1 MVAMISLFGKKK
13 KKKSGVVFTAPKP
26 KVDYDKL
33 RALNEHMKDCGLN
46 GYYYDDDFGLAQ
58 APSKAQCDAVNE
70 VNEYFSAR
78 SRNARQTS
86 YSDNNQWSGNG
97 HNEFY

>member
-1 MVAMISLFGKKK
+1 MIKALNKLFSKSAKP

-33 RALNEHMKDCGLN
+33 RALNEHMQDCGLN

-58 APSKAQCDAVNE
+58 APSKAQMEIANE

-78 SRNARQTS
+78 GRN
-86 YSDNNQWSGNG
+86 
-97 HNEFY
+97 